1 MGLKSSAFRDASSS
15 FLFLLLPFLILW
27 DLAKLGFSL
36 LDSWLLPGGFFS
48 CSPLLLFPVCALKRS
63 ARRHGAFARAGIGW
77 NGLVAQL
84 HRADGPDNSDGRLH
98 GCSMVSRY

>member
-15 FLFLLLPFLILW
+15 FLFLLLPFLLFW
-27 DLAKLGFSL
+27 DLAKLDFSL
-36 LDSWLLPGGFFS
+36 LGSWLLPDVFLS

-63 ARRHGAFARAGIGW
+63 ARRHGALVRAGNDW

-84 HRADGPDNSDGRLH
+84 HRADGPDSSDGSLH
-98 GCSMVSRY
+98 GCSMASRY

>member
-15 FLFLLLPFLILW
+15 FLFLLLAFLLFW

-36 LDSWLLPGGFFS
+36 LDSWLLPDDFLFS
-48 CSPLLLFPVCALKRS
+48 SPLLLFPVCALKRS
-63 ARRHGAFARAGIGW
+63 ARRHGALVWADIDC

-84 HRADGPDNSDGRLH
+84 HRADGPDSSDGSLH
-98 GCSMVSRY
+98 GCSMASRH

>member
-1 MGLKSSAFRDASSS
+1 MGLKSSAFRDTSSS
-15 FLFLLLPFLILW
+15 FLFLLLPFLLFW

-36 LDSWLLPGGFFS
+36 LGSWLFPAAFLS

-63 ARRHGAFARAGIGW
+63 ARRHGALVRAGIDW

-84 HRADGPDNSDGRLH
+84 HRADGPDSSDGSLH
-98 GCSMVSRY
+98 GCSMASRY